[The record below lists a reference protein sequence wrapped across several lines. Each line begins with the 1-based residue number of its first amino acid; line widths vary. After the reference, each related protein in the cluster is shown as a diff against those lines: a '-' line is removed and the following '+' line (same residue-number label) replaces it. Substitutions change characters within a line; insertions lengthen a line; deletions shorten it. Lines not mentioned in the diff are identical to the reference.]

1 MNQENFAIS
10 IRDAGS
16 QVAQAEAD
24 LAVAEAT
31 EKRTMARLMLTAQVQ
46 HQCKTAAA
54 QTSWADNQD
63 EMEMARI
70 ERGAAKGSLAA
81 AKANLL
87 AAEVAFK
94 TWQTEMATHRA
105 ERRATRMKLTINIEL
120 EVLETKAIEMVV
132 DEFFMDELEGLIAG
146 DGLGQPSSSQLEQRY
161 EKPHTSEGRTAW
173 MDATV
178 SLAVPSATGSGAS
191 SAPLKFTT
199 YKKVRKAHLSSR
211 SARNITVA
219 VRTPASTPAA
229 TPTKQGSRSDMAP
242 NTNPPVVR
250 QIHNQQGFFD

>member
-24 LAVAEAT
+24 LAVAEAK
-31 EKRTMARLMLTAQVQ
+31 EKRTMASLMLTAQVQ
-46 HQCKTAAA
+46 HACKTAAA

-105 ERRATRMKLTINIEL
+105 ERR
-120 EVLETKAIEMVV
+120 V
-132 DEFFMDELEGLIAG
+132 
-146 DGLGQPSSSQLEQRY
+146 Y
-161 EKPHTSEGRTAW
+161 
-173 MDATV
+173 
-178 SLAVPSATGSGAS
+178 GA
-191 SAPLKFTT
+191 
-199 YKKVRKAHLSSR
+199 
-211 SARNITVA
+211 
-219 VRTPASTPAA
+219 
-229 TPTKQGSRSDMAP
+229 
-242 NTNPPVVR
+242 
-250 QIHNQQGFFD
+250 